1 MYYYFDKRNGMGRVK
16 SPVPITTAAIY
27 DMAESNN
34 DYDIRDIALRD
45 GAIILV
51 PHKDPE
57 RPQVAAS
64 PIATIA
70 TPRIAKAAPLDPQ
83 MAEVYAALLEL
94 AERGVK
100 P

>member
-34 DYDIRDIALRD
+34 DYDIREIALRD
-45 GAIILV
+45 GAIIPV
-51 PHKDPE
+51 PHKEPE
-57 RPQVAAS
+57 RPQVTAS
-64 PIATIA
+64 PIV
-70 TPRIAKAAPLDPQ
+70 TPRIAEAAPLDSR

-94 AERGVK
+94 AERGIK
-100 P
+100 Q

>member
-1 MYYYFDKRNGMGRVK
+1 MYYYFDKKSGAGRVK

-27 DMAESNN
+27 DTAESNT
-34 DYDIRDIALRD
+34 DYDIRDIALRE

-51 PHKDPE
+51 PHKERE

-64 PIATIA
+64 PIP
-70 TPRIAKAAPLDPQ
+70 TPRIAEAAPLDPR

-94 AERGVK
+94 AERGIK
-100 P
+100 Q